1 MKKFIKYIII
11 AIFPVLFVL
20 FIVLS
25 INVFVTDWR
34 YAHKSHMV
42 YQDPFN
48 WILYKSELAVQ
59 RFIRSLVNNKTKGLP
74 AVHLYI
80 SERGQRKLLEN
91 TPISTKKWIRGH
103 FLLDDGNLKK
113 IQVRHRGD
121 NSKNWMFEKKH
132 WRIKTRKNET
142 FDRKRYAEYWPV
154 DFEKFFSGSIANR
167 MGILSP
173 KFKLVELFINDKS
186 NGIFI
191 ETEKLNEGF
200 LRRNNLMPVNLY
212 KGEQILT
219 EGIIGTESDLF
230 NNYHIW
236 KKLAYFNQ
244 LDKKD
249 KSDLRDFLSLLRNAE
264 LNNFSFSELLRRTD
278 VNIWSS
284 FAAYQILTQ
293 NYHNDHSHN
302 MRLAFDPW
310 SGIVHPIMNDPVIGL
325 GIFSK
330 YPYLNRILPQ
340 VFQIQ

>member
-11 AIFPVLFVL
+11 AIFPVLFIH

-48 WILYKSELAVQ
+48 WTLYKSELAVQ

-91 TPISTKKWIRGH
+91 TPISTKKWIGGY

-113 IQVRHRGD
+113 IKIRHRGD
-121 NSKNWMFEKKH
+121 NPRNWMFEKKH

-191 ETEKLNEGF
+191 
-200 LRRNNLMPVNLY
+200 
-212 KGEQILT
+212 
-219 EGIIGTESDLF
+219 
-230 NNYHIW
+230 
-236 KKLAYFNQ
+236 
-244 LDKKD
+244 D
-249 KSDLRDFLSLLRNAE
+249 KSSSGLSYLRS
-264 LNNFSFSELLRRTD
+264 RRG
-278 VNIWSS
+278 
-284 FAAYQILTQ
+284 
-293 NYHNDHSHN
+293 
-302 MRLAFDPW
+302 M
-310 SGIVHPIMNDPVIGL
+310 
-325 GIFSK
+325 
-330 YPYLNRILPQ
+330 
-340 VFQIQ
+340 